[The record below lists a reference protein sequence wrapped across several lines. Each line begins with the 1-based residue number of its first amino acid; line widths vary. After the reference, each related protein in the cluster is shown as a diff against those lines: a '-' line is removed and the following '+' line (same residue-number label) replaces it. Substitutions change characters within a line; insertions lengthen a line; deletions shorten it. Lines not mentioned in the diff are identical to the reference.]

1 MGPTLSR
8 RLRKLC
14 DSGTLEEQV
23 ESSGSVYFTGRA
35 KVKGRKVMII
45 AADPDPMSKPA
56 DLSFSAAR
64 YIKALEQAAADAC
77 PVVFLHDSPAS
88 YQSGRTAFQ
97 GAGVEL
103 MMGQDSV
110 GRQYFEIAR
119 LAGEVPLVCAVF
131 GNMAQAQAFPT
142 VMCDGLVMLED
153 ASVSVA
159 RPDAVEAMLG
169 EKVSYEELGGARM
182 HSRLIGDCDQV
193 VATEDEA
200 LAWVADFL
208 SYLPSSKNELPPLLN
223 AVPAQSRAPGIA
235 EIIPAQ
241 LNLPFDVRQVIT
253 ALVDENKFLELG
265 SGFAGE
271 VVTGFSRIQ
280 GRAAGIVANNPKVK
294 GGILFPE
301 TCRKLSRFIKL
312 CNAFNVPVVFL
323 ADAPGFMI
331 GKGVEKG
338 GIVSAGAELF
348 TTIAKTRVPRLC
360 IVLRRAYT
368 AGMYAM
374 SGSGFSPHAIYA
386 LPGASIA
393 VYGPEAVTRFLAKLD
408 LSSAQKKDIERKMEE
423 ESTPEFLLEQGFI
436 DGIIKPD
443 QVRETIAEF
452 LDAGTCLQTGL
463 SP

>member
-1 MGPTLSR
+1 MGPTLSW

-14 DSGTLEEQV
+14 DPGTLEEAV
-23 ESSGSVYFTGRA
+23 EAESSGSVYFTGWA
-35 KVKGRKVMII
+35 KVKGRKVMVI
-45 AADPDPMSKPA
+45 AADPDPGSKPA
-56 DLSFSAAR
+56 DLSFSASR
-64 YIKALEQAAADAC
+64 YIKALAQAADCAC
-77 PVVFLHDSPAS
+77 PVVFLYDSPAS

-97 GAGVEL
+97 GTGVEL
-103 MMGQDSV
+103 MMGPDSV

-142 VMCDGLVMLED
+142 VMCDGVVMLED

-182 HSRLIGDCDQV
+182 HSRLVGDCDQV

-200 LAWVADFL
+200 LAWVGDFL
-208 SYLPSSKNELPPLLN
+208 SYLPASKNELPPLLN
-223 AVPAQSRAPGIA
+223 AAPVQFNAPGIA
-235 EIIPAQ
+235 EIIPSQ
-241 LNLPFDVRQVIT
+241 LNRPFDTRQVIT
-253 ALVDENKFLELG
+253 ALVDANKFLELG
-265 SGFAGE
+265 AGFAGE
-271 VVTGFSRIQ
+271 VITGFSHIQ
-280 GRAAGIVANNPKVK
+280 GRCAGIVANNPKVK

-312 CNAFNVPVVFL
+312 CNAYNVPIVFL

-338 GIVSAGAELF
+338 GIVAAGAELF

-368 AGMYAM
+368 AGLYAM

-393 VYGPEAVTRFLAKLD
+393 VYGPEAVARFLAKLE
-408 LSSAQKKDIERKMEE
+408 LSPEQKKDIERKMEE
-423 ESTPEFLLEQGFI
+423 ESSPEFLMEQGFL
-436 DGIIKPD
+436 DGIIEPD
-443 QVRETIAEF
+443 QVRETIAGF

-463 SP
+463 